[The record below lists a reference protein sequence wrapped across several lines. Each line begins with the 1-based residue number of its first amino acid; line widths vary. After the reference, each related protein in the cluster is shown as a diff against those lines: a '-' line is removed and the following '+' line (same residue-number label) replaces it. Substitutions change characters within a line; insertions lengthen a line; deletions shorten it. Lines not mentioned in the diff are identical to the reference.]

1 MSTAPKK
8 PVLLIVT
15 EAALEHPDAVPLSA
29 KDKERVNGVVR
40 TYQGLD
46 PYLQKFYDVKYL
58 TPFDYPGEESKLKAA
73 FRRNKPFTLPQQES
87 IRMVI
92 PSRKDLQQR
101 IGDLNPAHVHVATE
115 GPLGIR
121 ALNYCKR
128 KNISV
133 STAFHTNWQ
142 QYVKEDGFN
151 VPGVPRAVAGKA
163 MLAFLKRMHK
173 KADAVMAATP
183 ELKEGLTDWGL
194 ENGKIHLVSR
204 GIDTGIF
211 RPYKPEENPVGQ
223 EYIVCIGRVAPG
235 KGVED
240 FCQLDTKGIKKVVV
254 GTGPI
259 EDELKAKY
267 GHEVEFAG
275 YKQGQDL
282 AKYYAGAKLFVLPSE
297 TETFGMTVTEALA
310 CGTPVAALT
319 RGGHMPILQAAQG
332 LGVMKDKLQDA
343 VDDALAN
350 PAQFM
355 QRDKMAEFIRQTK
368 SWEHEAENFHKMAEA
383 AVPASKKKK
392 SVLGL

>member
-1 MSTAPKK
+1 
-8 PVLLIVT
+8 
-15 EAALEHPDAVPLSA
+15 
-29 KDKERVNGVVR
+29 
-40 TYQGLD
+40 
-46 PYLQKFYDVKYL
+46 
-58 TPFDYPGEESKLKAA
+58 
-73 FRRNKPFTLPQQES
+73 
-87 IRMVI
+87 
-92 PSRKDLQQR
+92 
-101 IGDLNPAHVHVATE
+101 
-115 GPLGIR
+115 
-121 ALNYCKR
+121 
-128 KNISV
+128 
-133 STAFHTNWQ
+133 
-142 QYVKEDGFN
+142 
-151 VPGVPRAVAGKA
+151 
-163 MLAFLKRMHK
+163 
-173 KADAVMAATP
+173 
-183 ELKEGLTDWGL
+183 
-194 ENGKIHLVSR
+194 
-204 GIDTGIF
+204 
-211 RPYKPEENPVGQ
+211 GQ

-259 EDELKAKY
+259 EEELKAKY
-267 GHEVEFAG
+267 GKDVEFAG

-319 RGGHMPILQAAQG
+319 RGGHMPILQAANG

-355 QRDKMAEFIRQTK
+355 PRADMAEFIRQTK

-383 AVPASKKKK
+383 AVPPAKKKK